1 MQCKGFLAKWCLV
14 GCFESAG
21 AAMAWNNGEHGKCT
35 RSTSQ
40 VVLYITRCLS
50 LSLIKFLL
58 FFSFD
63 GHNFATS
70 RYPSSYLVGYGSMST
85 GCFRF
90 VFGYGHIIW
99 VMFSI
104 RFSAFDFYYYYYYY
118 GYPGNLYT
126 SWLILRVLN
135 LMII

>member
-1 MQCKGFLAKWCLV
+1 MQNGVWSDALNQQALQWLEIMENMESAQDPLAKWFYILHVACL
-14 GCFESAG
+14 CHWSSFF
-21 AAMAWNNGEHGKCT
+21 C
-35 RSTSQ
+35 
-40 VVLYITRCLS
+40 
-50 LSLIKFLL
+50 

-104 RFSAFDFYYYYYYY
+104 RFSAFDFYFYYYYYY
-118 GYPGNLYT
+118 GYPGNLCT

-135 LMII
+135 LIII